1 MADWL
6 EGRVIR
12 NHQWSE
18 RLFSLTIDAPLD
30 TFIPGQFIRLALD
43 IDGEEVAR
51 PYSLVNTPEEPG
63 LEIYFNIVPGGP
75 LTPRLAKMQPGD
87 AIKVAPRSFGFLT
100 IDEIP
105 DRRHLWMLA
114 TGTGVG
120 PFLSILKSE
129 QVWQRFEKVVLGY
142 SVRTVDEL
150 SYLDLINQIRA
161 GYQSRLSFV
170 PFVTREQMP
179 DAINSRITD
188 AIRNDSFEQ
197 LAGITLN
204 SDDSHVMMC
213 GNSAMIT
220 EVSGL
225 LEARGMRKHL
235 RREPG
240 HITTEKYH

>member
-6 EGRVIR
+6 EGRIIR

-30 TFIPGQFIRLALD
+30 TFVPGQFIRLALD
-43 IDGEEVAR
+43 IEGEEIAR
-51 PYSLVNTPEEPG
+51 PYSLVNAPGEAG

-100 IDEIP
+100 IDEVP
-105 DRRHLWMLA
+105 DCRHLWMLA

-120 PFLSILKSE
+120 PFLSILKSG

-142 SVRTVDEL
+142 CVRTADEL
-150 SYLDLINQIRA
+150 LYLDLITQVRA
-161 GYQSRLSFV
+161 ANQSRLVFV
-170 PFVTREQMP
+170 PFVTREQVP

-197 LAGITLN
+197 LAGISLN

-240 HITTEKYH
+240 HFTTEKYH

>member
-6 EGRVIR
+6 EGRVTR

-18 RLFSLTIDAPLD
+18 RLFSLRIDAPLD
-30 TFIPGQFIRLALD
+30 TFIPGQFIRVALD

-51 PYSLVNTPEEPG
+51 PYSLVNTTGEAE
-63 LEIYFNIVPGGP
+63 LEIFFNIVAEGP
-75 LTPRLAKMQPGD
+75 LTPRLARMQPGD

-100 IDEIP
+100 IDQVPEC
-105 DRRHLWMLA
+105 RHLWMLA

-120 PFLSILKSE
+120 PFLSIIKSE
-129 QVWQRFEKVVLGY
+129 QVWQRFEKIVLGY
-142 SVRTVDEL
+142 SVRTADEL
-150 SYLDLINQIRA
+150 SYLDLIKQLQADN
-161 GYQSRLSFV
+161 QSRLAFV
-170 PFVTREQMP
+170 PFVTREQIP
-179 DAINSRITD
+179 GSINSRITE
-188 AIRNDSFEQ
+188 AIRDDSFEK
-197 LAGITLN
+197 LAGISLN